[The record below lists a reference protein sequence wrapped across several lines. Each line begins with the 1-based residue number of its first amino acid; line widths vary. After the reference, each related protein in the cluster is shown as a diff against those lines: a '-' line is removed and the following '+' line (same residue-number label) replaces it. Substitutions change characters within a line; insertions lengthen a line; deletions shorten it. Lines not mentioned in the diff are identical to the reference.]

1 MSMEADA
8 DLSERT
14 CIVTREAGDDTSLL
28 RFVRGP
34 DGAVVPDIQRKL
46 PGRGV
51 WVGLSRARVAEAV
64 KRKAFGRGLGDV
76 RADPELPETVG
87 HLLRDAALGYLSLA
101 KKAGQLVAG
110 NAKVEAAL
118 ASGKVR
124 LLLNARESAD
134 GGRRKLNARAGP
146 GTENVSLFTADE
158 MSLALGRTN
167 VIHAAVTGGGI
178 AEKLLSAVRRA
189 EAYET
194 RPDAQYGK
202 EA

>member
-14 CIVTREAGDDTSLL
+14 CIVTREIGDETSLV

-76 RADPELPETVG
+76 RADPELPEIVG
-87 HLLRDAALGYLSLA
+87 QLLRDAAVGYLSLA
-101 KKAGQLVAG
+101 KKSGQLVAG

-124 LLLNARESAD
+124 LLLSARESAD
-134 GGRRKLNARAGP
+134 GGRRKLNAMAGP

>member
-14 CIVTREAGDDTSLL
+14 CIVTREVGDEASLV

-34 DGAVVPDIQRKL
+34 DGVVVPDIQRKL

-76 RADPELPETVG
+76 RVNPELPEIVG
-87 HLLRDAALGYLSLA
+87 QLLREAAIGYLSLA

-118 ASGKVR
+118 TAGKVR

-134 GGRRKLNARAGP
+134 GGRRKLSAMAGP
-146 GTENVSLFTADE
+146 ETENVSFFTADE